1 VTPPAGQFELDRFLA
16 AQDADGTFER
26 ALGEL
31 RAGRKTSH
39 WIWFVFPQLAGLGH
53 SATSRAY
60 AIGSLAE
67 ADAYARDPLL
77 GARLTACARALL
89 EHSDSGISAEQILG
103 AIDAVKLRSSM
114 TLFARAAPEQPLFA
128 EVLEKYFGGV
138 ADPATDALL
147 D

>member
-1 VTPPAGQFELDRFLA
+1 VTPPAGQFELERFVA
-16 AQDADGTFER
+16 AQDAEGTFER

-60 AIGSLAE
+60 AIDSLAE
-67 ADAYARDPLL
+67 AEAYARDPLL
-77 GARLTACARALL
+77 GARLTECARALL
-89 EHSDSGISAEQILG
+89 EHGDSATSAEQILG

-114 TLFARAAPEQPLFA
+114 TLFARAAPQQPLFE

-138 ADPATDALL
+138 ADPATKALL

>member
-1 VTPPAGQFELDRFLA
+1 VTPPTDRFELERFVA
-16 AQDADGTFER
+16 AQNADGTFER

-39 WIWFVFPQLAGLGH
+39 WIWFIFPQLAGLGH
-53 SATSRAY
+53 STTSRAY

-67 ADAYARDPLL
+67 AEAYARDPLL
-77 GARLTACARALL
+77 GARLAECARALL
-89 EHSDSGISAEQILG
+89 EHGGSGNGAEQILG

-114 TLFARAAPEQPLFA
+114 TLFARAAPEQRLFG

>member
-1 VTPPAGQFELDRFLA
+1 VTPPTGRFELERFVA
-16 AQDADGTFER
+16 AQNADGTFER

-67 ADAYARDPLL
+67 AAAYAHDPLL
-77 GARLTACARALL
+77 GARLAECARALL
-89 EHSDSGISAEQILG
+89 EHGDSGIGAEQILG

-114 TLFARAAPEQPLFA
+114 TLFARAAPDQPLFA

-138 ADPATDALL
+138 ADSATNALL